1 MIQFSYRIQK
11 EKLSDSNPE
20 PPNTELK
27 KKSSD
32 SEIDNQALSVCFV
45 VGRLTCTVASCY

>member
-27 KKSSD
+27 KK
-32 SEIDNQALSVCFV
+32 ILRQ
-45 VGRLTCTVASCY
+45 